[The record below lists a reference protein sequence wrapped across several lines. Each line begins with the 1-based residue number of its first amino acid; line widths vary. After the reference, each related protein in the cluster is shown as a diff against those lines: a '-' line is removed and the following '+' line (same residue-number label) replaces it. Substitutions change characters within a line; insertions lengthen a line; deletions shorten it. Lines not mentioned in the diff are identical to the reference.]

1 MRTSF
6 ASSSERQV
14 GDCLTPKNG
23 SAEKKAICPHL
34 FHCSAPLIAALPHC
48 PLLRQLV
55 KRISKQGSSLSA
67 TSHFPPERNR
77 PGSASSN
84 PPTRAILSSE
94 LAQSQWLEWRPHA
107 EGGWAPTPWGS
118 IRSKAKEGGLE
129 ETSGVQMLFARKL
142 LSILGKRGLEVAVSG
157 SDAGGRVGWARR
169 LGE

>member
-67 TSHFPPERNR
+67 TSHFLPERNW
-77 PGSASSN
+77 PDSASSN

-107 EGGWAPTPWGS
+107 EGGYTLGDQSGARPRREAWRRHLESKCCLQESCSVFWAKGGWRLLSVGLTLV
-118 IRSKAKEGGLE
+118 GGL
-129 ETSGVQMLFARKL
+129 G
-142 LSILGKRGLEVAVSG
+142 
-157 SDAGGRVGWARR
+157 
-169 LGE
+169 